1 MSEIFN
7 ILAFFAHPDD
17 ETILAGGALAL
28 LARAGAHVHY
38 LCATRG
44 EGGELGEPPLCQR
57 VELGAVREQELVC
70 AVGKLKGRSLTFLGY
85 SDPLMQDD
93 GQVYS
98 YSDNL
103 AFVAGQV
110 VSSIRQFGIQAV
122 ITHGSN
128 GEYGHPAHVFT
139 YQAALTAVAALER
152 EQGEQAEP
160 VFQPPLL
167 YTVSPAYP
175 EHPLPRLANVDDPAH
190 LVLDIRPALEQKNA
204 AALCHRSQN
213 ALFVR
218 RASEDAGRQ
227 LSVAEV
233 IPSVEGLHRAWPAVD
248 GPLDDELAR
257 LLSPYRLES
266 SQG

>member
-1 MSEIFN
+1 MNDLFN
-7 ILAFFAHPDD
+7 VLAFFAHPDD

-28 LARAGAHVHY
+28 LAQVGAHVHY
-38 LCATRG
+38 VCATRG
-44 EGGELGEPPLCQR
+44 EGGELGEPPLCAR
-57 VELGAVREQELVC
+57 EGLGALREAELVC

-85 SDPLMQDD
+85 SDPLMQED

-103 AFVAGQV
+103 TFVAGQV
-110 VSSIRQFGIQAV
+110 VSSIRQFGVQAV

-139 YQAALTAVAALER
+139 HQAALTAVVALER
-152 EQGEQAEP
+152 EQREQAEP

-167 YTVSPAYP
+167 YTVSPSFS
-175 EHPLPRLANVDDPAH
+175 EHPLPRLANADDPAH
-190 LVLDIRPALEQKNA
+190 LVLDIHPVLEHKIA

-218 RASEDAGRQ
+218 RASEEAGRQ
-227 LSVAEV
+227 LTVAEV

-257 LLSPYRLES
+257 LLAPYILDA